1 MINPVLNK
9 QNDSELIKLLKA
21 STVAYT
27 KAKYWETKITYFLIA
42 LAFAYPI
49 SFVFIQSEKVKLFL
63 FGCSFMLT
71 VLVQLFY
78 NTFKGNTS
86 KGALFKEEFD
96 VLLFGLPWK
105 STLAKVDHKEVSKL
119 STQYKGT
126 EIENWYST
134 KLSTNIPKNIAIA
147 VCQCMNTGWD
157 IDLRKYYLNWLK
169 GFLIIYSVGLAIF
182 FVVMNVD
189 GLTMFSIGFSI
200 LSFYIHFFT
209 IINGHLAVITK
220 REAISKKLEND
231 IINKKEISISEL
243 RDIQDEI
250 FITRNESAKV
260 PNSFFKI
267 YKHKM
272 NQEYEDYIETIN
284 RIYE

>member
-1 MINPVLNK
+1 
-9 QNDSELIKLLKA
+9 
-21 STVAYT
+21 
-27 KAKYWETKITYFLIA
+27 
-42 LAFAYPI
+42 
-49 SFVFIQSEKVKLFL
+49 
-63 FGCSFMLT
+63 
-71 VLVQLFY
+71 LVQLFY

-169 GFLIIYSVGLAIF
+169 GFLIIYSVGLAFF

-220 REAISKKLEND
+220 REAISNKLEND